1 MIAKHDIQTNHL
13 FQSDKGAE
21 LYIELDS
28 TNNKSTVMYRMDR
41 DHAKI
46 TLEAD
51 SLTDLV
57 DLLNEAVTIITPTPA
72 AQG

>member
-1 MIAKHDIQTNHL
+1 MIARHDVQTSHL

-21 LYIELDS
+21 LYIEIDS
-28 TNNKSTVMYRMDR
+28 TNNKSTVAYRMDK

-51 SLTDLV
+51 SLNDLV
-57 DLLNEAVTIITPTPA
+57 DLLNEAVTIITPK